1 MVDFLVQNGGNIMGA
16 VAVAIAVFLSG
27 MGSAKGTGM
36 TGEAAA
42 GLTVEEPQKF
52 GKALVLQLLPG
63 TQGLYGFV
71 IGFMILG
78 KLTGDLNFQQGS
90 YYIFAALP
98 VGIVGYFSAVA
109 QAKVAVSGM
118 NILAKN
124 EDNFVQGIVYA
135 VMVELYAILAFAISF
150 LLMNQIQA

>member
-42 GLTVEEPQKF
+42 GLTVEEPAKF

-78 KLTGDLNFQQGS
+78 KLGGDLNFQQGL

-98 VGIVGYFSAVA
+98 IGVVGYFSAVA

-124 EDNFVQGIVYA
+124 EDNFVQGIVYS
-135 VMVELYAILAFAISF
+135 VMVELYAILGFVIS
-150 LLMNQIQA
+150 LLLVNNI

>member
-1 MVDFLVQNGGNIMGA
+1 MVDFLVENGGKIMGA

-78 KLTGDLNFQQGS
+78 KLGGDLNFQQGL

-98 VGIVGYFSAVA
+98 IGVVGYSSAIA
-109 QAKVAVSGM
+109 QAKVAVSGI

-135 VMVELYAILAFAISF
+135 VMVELYAILGFVIS
-150 LLMNQIQA
+150 LLLVNNI

>member
-42 GLTVEEPQKF
+42 GLTVEEPAKF

-78 KLTGDLNFQQGS
+78 KLGGDLNFQQGL

-98 VGIVGYFSAVA
+98 IGVVGYFSAVA

-124 EDNFVQGIVYA
+124 EDNFVQGIVYS
-135 VMVELYAILAFAISF
+135 VMVELYAILGFVIS
-150 LLMNQIQA
+150 LLLVNKI

>member
-1 MVDFLVQNGGNIMGA
+1 MVDFLVQNGGSIMGA

-78 KLTGDLNFQQGS
+78 KLGGDLNFQQGL

-98 VGIVGYFSAVA
+98 IGVVGYFSAIA

-135 VMVELYAILAFAISF
+135 VMVELYAILGFVIS
-150 LLMNQIQA
+150 LLLVNNI

>member
-1 MVDFLVQNGGNIMGA
+1 MVDFLVENGGKIMGA

-36 TGEAAA
+36 TGEAAT

-78 KLTGDLNFQQGS
+78 KLGGDLNFQQGL

-98 VGIVGYFSAVA
+98 IGVVGYFSAIA

-135 VMVELYAILAFAISF
+135 VMVELYAILGFVIS
-150 LLMNQIQA
+150 LLLVNNI

>member
-1 MVDFLVQNGGNIMGA
+1 MVDFLVENGGNIMGA

-36 TGEAAA
+36 TGDAAA
-42 GLTVEEPQKF
+42 GLTVEEPAKF

-78 KLTGDLNFQQGS
+78 KLGGDLNFQQGL

-98 VGIVGYFSAVA
+98 IGVVGYFSAVA

-124 EDNFVQGIVYA
+124 EDNFVQGIVYS
-135 VMVELYAILAFAISF
+135 VMVELYAILGFVIS
-150 LLMNQIQA
+150 LLLVNNI

>member
-1 MVDFLVQNGGNIMGA
+1 MVDFLVENGGKIMGA

-78 KLTGDLNFQQGS
+78 KLGGGLNFQEGF

-98 VGIVGYFSAVA
+98 IGVVGYFSAVA

-124 EDNFVQGIVYA
+124 EDNFVQGIVYS
-135 VMVELYAILAFAISF
+135 VMVELYAILGFVIS
-150 LLMNQIQA
+150 LLLVNNI

>member
-1 MVDFLVQNGGNIMGA
+1 MSNFFIENGGIILA
-16 VAVAIAVFLSG
+16 VLGMALATFLPGS
-27 MGSAKGTGM
+27 GSAKGTGM

-78 KLTGDLNFQQGS
+78 KLGGDLNFQQGL

-98 VGIVGYFSAVA
+98 IGVVGYFSAIA

-135 VMVELYAILAFAISF
+135 VMVELYAILGFVIS
-150 LLMNQIQA
+150 LLLVNNI

>member
-1 MVDFLVQNGGNIMGA
+1 MVDFLVENGGNIMGA

-42 GLTVEEPQKF
+42 GLTVEEPAKF

-78 KLTGDLNFQQGS
+78 KLGGGLNFQEGF

-98 VGIVGYFSAVA
+98 IGVVGYFSAVA

-135 VMVELYAILAFAISF
+135 VMVELYAILGFVIS
-150 LLMNQIQA
+150 LLLVNNI

>member
-1 MVDFLVQNGGNIMGA
+1 MVDFLVENGGKIMGA

-71 IGFMILG
+71 IGFIILG
-78 KLTGDLNFQQGS
+78 KLGGDLNFQQGL

-98 VGIVGYFSAVA
+98 IGVVGYFSAIA

-135 VMVELYAILAFAISF
+135 VMVELYAILGFVIS
-150 LLMNQIQA
+150 LLLVNNI

>member
-1 MVDFLVQNGGNIMGA
+1 MVDFLVENGGKIMGA

-78 KLTGDLNFQQGS
+78 KLGGDLNFQQGL

-98 VGIVGYFSAVA
+98 IGGVGYFSAIA

-135 VMVELYAILAFAISF
+135 VMVELYAILGFVIS
-150 LLMNQIQA
+150 LLLVNNI

>member
-1 MVDFLVQNGGNIMGA
+1 MVDFLIQNGGKIMGA
-16 VAVAIAVFLSG
+16 IGVAIAVFLSG

-42 GLTVEEPQKF
+42 GLTVEEPGKF

-78 KLTGDLNFQQGS
+78 KLSGDVTFQQGL

-98 VGIVGYFSAVA
+98 IGMVGYFSAIA
-109 QAKVAVSGM
+109 QAKVAISGM

-135 VMVELYAILAFAISF
+135 VMVELYAILGFVIS
-150 LLMNQIQA
+150 LLLINN

>member
-1 MVDFLVQNGGNIMGA
+1 MVDFLVENGGKIMGA

-78 KLTGDLNFQQGS
+78 KLGGGLNFQQGL

-98 VGIVGYFSAVA
+98 IGVVGYFSAIA

-135 VMVELYAILAFAISF
+135 VMVELYAILGFVIS
-150 LLMNQIQA
+150 LLLVNNI

>member
-1 MVDFLVQNGGNIMGA
+1 MVDFLVENGGNIMGA
-16 VAVAIAVFLSG
+16 VAVALAVFLSG

-135 VMVELYAILAFAISF
+135 VMVELYAILGFVIS
-150 LLMNQIQA
+150 LLLINKL

>member
-1 MVDFLVQNGGNIMGA
+1 MVDFLVENGGKIMGA

-78 KLTGDLNFQQGS
+78 KLGGDLNFQQGL

-98 VGIVGYFSAVA
+98 IGVVGYFSAIA

-135 VMVELYAILAFAISF
+135 VMVELYAILGIVIS
-150 LLMNQIQA
+150 LLLVNNI

>member
-1 MVDFLVQNGGNIMGA
+1 MVDFLVENGGKIMGA

-78 KLTGDLNFQQGS
+78 KLGGDLNFQQGL

-98 VGIVGYFSAVA
+98 IGVVGYFSAIA

-135 VMVELYAILAFAISF
+135 VMVELYAILGFVIS
-150 LLMNQIQA
+150 LLLINKL

>member
-1 MVDFLVQNGGNIMGA
+1 MIDFLVENGGNIMGA
-16 VAVAIAVFLSG
+16 VAVALAVFLSG

-135 VMVELYAILAFAISF
+135 VMVEV
-150 LLMNQIQA
+150 

>member
-1 MVDFLVQNGGNIMGA
+1 MVDFLVENGGNIMGA

-42 GLTVEEPQKF
+42 GLTVEEPAKF

-78 KLTGDLNFQQGS
+78 KLGGDLNFQQGL

-98 VGIVGYFSAVA
+98 IGVVGYFSAVA

-124 EDNFVQGIVYA
+124 EDNFVQGIVYS
-135 VMVELYAILAFAISF
+135 VMVELYAILGFVIS
-150 LLMNQIQA
+150 LLLVNNR

>member
-1 MVDFLVQNGGNIMGA
+1 MVDFLVENGGKIMGA

-78 KLTGDLNFQQGS
+78 KLGGDLNFQQWL

-98 VGIVGYFSAVA
+98 IGVVGYFSAIA

-135 VMVELYAILAFAISF
+135 VMVELYAILGFVIS
-150 LLMNQIQA
+150 LLLVNNI

>member
-1 MVDFLVQNGGNIMGA
+1 
-16 VAVAIAVFLSG
+16 
-27 MGSAKGTGM
+27 M

-42 GLTVEEPQKF
+42 GLTVEEPAKF

-78 KLTGDLNFQQGS
+78 KLGGDLNFQQGL

-98 VGIVGYFSAVA
+98 IGVVGYFSAVA

-124 EDNFVQGIVYA
+124 EDNFVQGIVYS
-135 VMVELYAILAFAISF
+135 VMVELYAILGFVIS
-150 LLMNQIQA
+150 LLLVNNI

>member
-1 MVDFLVQNGGNIMGA
+1 MVDFLVENGGNIMGA

-42 GLTVEEPQKF
+42 GLTVEEPAKF
-52 GKALVLQLLPG
+52 G

-78 KLTGDLNFQQGS
+78 KLGGDLNFQQGL

-98 VGIVGYFSAVA
+98 IGVVGYFSAVA

-124 EDNFVQGIVYA
+124 EDNFVQGIVYS
-135 VMVELYAILAFAISF
+135 VMVELYAILGFVIS
-150 LLMNQIQA
+150 LLLVNNI

>member
-1 MVDFLVQNGGNIMGA
+1 MVDFLIQNGGKIMGA
-16 VAVAIAVFLSG
+16 IGVAIAVFLSG

-42 GLTVEEPQKF
+42 GLTVEEPGKF

-78 KLTGDLNFQQGS
+78 NLSGDVSFADGL

-98 VGIVGYFSAVA
+98 IGVVGYFSAVV

-124 EDNFVQGIVYA
+124 EDNFVQGIIYS
-135 VMVELYAILAFAISF
+135 VMVELYAILSFVIS
-150 LLMNQIQA
+150 LLLINN

>member
-1 MVDFLVQNGGNIMGA
+1 MIDFLVENGGNIMGA
-16 VAVAIAVFLSG
+16 VAVALAVFLSG

-135 VMVELYAILAFAISF
+135 VMVELYAILGFVIS
-150 LLMNQIQA
+150 LLLVNNI

>member
-1 MVDFLVQNGGNIMGA
+1 MVDFLVENGGNIMGA

-78 KLTGDLNFQQGS
+78 KLGGDLNFQQGL

-98 VGIVGYFSAVA
+98 IGVVGYFSAVA

-124 EDNFVQGIVYA
+124 EDNFVQGIVYS
-135 VMVELYAILAFAISF
+135 VMVELYAILGFVIS
-150 LLMNQIQA
+150 LLLVNNI

>member
-1 MVDFLVQNGGNIMGA
+1 MVDFLVENGGKIMGA

-63 TQGLYGFV
+63 TQ
-71 IGFMILG
+71 
-78 KLTGDLNFQQGS
+78 
-90 YYIFAALP
+90 
-98 VGIVGYFSAVA
+98 
-109 QAKVAVSGM
+109 
-118 NILAKN
+118 
-124 EDNFVQGIVYA
+124 
-135 VMVELYAILAFAISF
+135 
-150 LLMNQIQA
+150 

>member
-1 MVDFLVQNGGNIMGA
+1 MIDFLVENGGNIMGA
-16 VAVAIAVFLSG
+16 VAVALAVFLSG

-135 VMVELYAILAFAISF
+135 VMVELYAILGFVIS
-150 LLMNQIQA
+150 LLLINKL

>member
-1 MVDFLVQNGGNIMGA
+1 MIDFLVENGGNIMGA
-16 VAVAIAVFLSG
+16 VAVALAVFLSG

-78 KLTGDLNFQQGS
+78 KLTGDLDFQQGS

-135 VMVELYAILAFAISF
+135 VMVELYAILGFVIS
-150 LLMNQIQA
+150 LLLINKL

>member
-1 MVDFLVQNGGNIMGA
+1 MVDFLVQNGGSIMGA

-78 KLTGDLNFQQGS
+78 KLGGDLNFQQGL

-98 VGIVGYFSAVA
+98 IGVVGYFSAVA

-124 EDNFVQGIVYA
+124 EDNFVQGIVYS
-135 VMVELYAILAFAISF
+135 VMVELYAILGFVIS
-150 LLMNQIQA
+150 LLLVNNI

>member
-1 MVDFLVQNGGNIMGA
+1 MVDFLVENGGNIMGA

-42 GLTVEEPQKF
+42 GLTVEEPAKF

-78 KLTGDLNFQQGS
+78 KLGGDLNFQRGL

-98 VGIVGYFSAVA
+98 IGVVGYFSAVA

-124 EDNFVQGIVYA
+124 EDNFVQGIVYS
-135 VMVELYAILAFAISF
+135 VMVELYAILGFVIS
-150 LLMNQIQA
+150 LLLVNNI

>member
-1 MVDFLVQNGGNIMGA
+1 MVDFLVENGGKIMGA

-78 KLTGDLNFQQGS
+78 KLGGNLNFQQGL

-98 VGIVGYFSAVA
+98 IGVVGYFSAIA

-135 VMVELYAILAFAISF
+135 VMVELYAILGFVIS
-150 LLMNQIQA
+150 LLLVNNI

>member
-1 MVDFLVQNGGNIMGA
+1 MVDFLVQNGGSIMGA

-78 KLTGDLNFQQGS
+78 KLSGDLNFQQGL

-98 VGIVGYFSAVA
+98 IGVVGYFSAVA

-124 EDNFVQGIVYA
+124 EDNFVQGIVYS
-135 VMVELYAILAFAISF
+135 VMVELYAILGFVIS
-150 LLMNQIQA
+150 LLLVNNI

>member
-1 MVDFLVQNGGNIMGA
+1 MVDFLVENGGKIMGA

-78 KLTGDLNFQQGS
+78 KLGGDLNFQQGL

-98 VGIVGYFSAVA
+98 IGVVGYFSAIA

-118 NILAKN
+118 NILAKT

-135 VMVELYAILAFAISF
+135 VMVELYAILGFVIS
-150 LLMNQIQA
+150 LLLVNNI